1 LQQTKLATVADQLRC
16 DKLLNL
22 FPIFFVGGVKRTT
35 DNQTSHD
42 HGGPEAFDI
51 YEDKEEGSNRISKT
65 YRGFVKRKRLFVIAG
80 LVVLVVCVII
90 AAQNG
95 PIKIP
100 FLDVIRDIFTF
111 NTNGTGGVIWNIR
124 MVRIIGALL
133 AGAGLAV
140 AGVVMQCILRNPLA
154 SPFTLGISSAS
165 AFGASFAIIFLG
177 AGSSM
182 SAIVSINNPYVTT
195 LCAFLFSL
203 LATGAIL
210 LLTRVT
216 RVSSETMILAGVAI
230 SVMFSAGLSFMQYI
244 ATDSQLGNIVA
255 WTFGD
260 LGKATWSWN
269 TLILLVLLPAVFY
282 FFYKRWDYN
291 ALDAGEDTA
300 KGLGVNTE
308 RERIIGMMLSS
319 VLSAFIVSF
328 FGIIAF
334 VGLLGPHIARMIIG
348 SDHRYLIPL
357 SIILGSI
364 ILIIADGV
372 GQVIL
377 YPSVIPVGIITSM
390 LGGPLFIYLLIRR
403 YRK

>member
-1 LQQTKLATVADQLRC
+1 MDGVSKDH
-16 DKLLNL
+16 DKY
-22 FPIFFVGGVKRTT
+22 
-35 DNQTSHD
+35 
-42 HGGPEAFDI
+42 EAFDI
-51 YEDKEEGSNRISKT
+51 YEDNQEDSNTISKT
-65 YRGFVKRKRLFVIAG
+65 YKGFIKRKVFFLIIG
-80 LVVLVVCVII
+80 LLLLALCIVV

-95 PIKIP
+95 PKDIQ
-100 FLDVIRDIFTF
+100 FLDVTRYIVCFDT
-111 NTNGTGGVIWNIR
+111 TGDGGVIWNIR

-140 AGVVMQCILRNPLA
+140 AGVVMQCILHNPLA
-154 SPFTLGISSAS
+154 SPFTLGISNAS

-182 SAIVSINNPYVTT
+182 TSIVSISNPFITT

-203 LATGAIL
+203 IATGSIL
-210 LLTRVT
+210 VLTKIT
-216 RVSSETMILAGVAI
+216 RVSAETMVLAGIAI
-230 SVMFSAGLSFMQYI
+230 SAMFTAGLSFMQYI

-269 TLILLVLLPAVFY
+269 YLILFVTLPVVLY
-282 FFYKRWDYN
+282 FFYRRWDYN

-308 RERIIGMMLSS
+308 RERVVGMVLTS
-319 VLSAFIVSF
+319 VMSAVIVSF

-334 VGLLGPHIARMIIG
+334 IGLLGPHIARMIIG

-357 SIILGSI
+357 SIILGAI

-372 GQVIL
+372 GQIIL

-390 LGGPLFIYLLIRR
+390 LGGPLFIYLLIKR

>member
-1 LQQTKLATVADQLRC
+1 
-16 DKLLNL
+16 
-22 FPIFFVGGVKRTT
+22 
-35 DNQTSHD
+35 
-42 HGGPEAFDI
+42 
-51 YEDKEEGSNRISKT
+51 
-65 YRGFVKRKRLFVIAG
+65 
-80 LVVLVVCVII
+80 
-90 AAQNG
+90 
-95 PIKIP
+95 
-100 FLDVIRDIFTF
+100 
-111 NTNGTGGVIWNIR
+111 
-124 MVRIIGALL
+124 MVRIVGALL

-140 AGVVMQCILRNPLA
+140 AGAVMQCILRNPLA

-165 AFGASFAIIFLG
+165 AFGASFAIIFMG

-182 SAIVSINNPYVTT
+182 TSIVSINNPYITT
-195 LCAFLFSL
+195 MCAFLFSL

-210 LLTRVT
+210 LLTKVT
-216 RVSSETMILAGVAI
+216 RVSAETMILAGIAI

-269 TLILLVLLPAVFY
+269 ALIILVLLPVALY

-308 RERIIGMMLSS
+308 RERIIGMVLSS

-334 VGLLGPHIARMIIG
+334 IGLLGPHMARMIIG
-348 SDHRYLIPL
+348 SDHRYLLPL
-357 SIILGSI
+357 SIILGAI

>member
-1 LQQTKLATVADQLRC
+1 VFR
-16 DKLLNL
+16 
-22 FPIFFVGGVKRTT
+22 T
-35 DNQTSHD
+35 DNNQHSQNHA
-42 HGGPEAFDI
+42 GQKGFDI
-51 YEDKEEGSNRISKT
+51 YEDNEDNGNQISRT
-65 YRGFVKRKRLFVIAG
+65 YRGFVKRKRLLLLVG
-80 LVVLVVCVII
+80 LLLLVLGIII

-95 PIKIP
+95 PINIP
-100 FLDVIRDIFTF
+100 FADVVRYIFTF
-111 NTNGTGGVIWNIR
+111 NTEGRGGVIWNIR
-124 MVRIIGALL
+124 MVRIVGALL

-154 SPFTLGISSAS
+154 SPFTLGISSSS
-165 AFGASFAIIFLG
+165 AFGASFAIIFLH

-182 SAIVSINNPYVTT
+182 TSTVSINNPYVTT
-195 LCAFLFSL
+195 ISAFLFSL
-203 LATGAIL
+203 LATGSIL
-210 LLTRVT
+210 LLTRIT
-216 RVSSETMILAGVAI
+216 RVSAETMVLAGVAI
-230 SVMFSAGLSFMQYI
+230 SAMFSAGLSFMQYI

-269 TLILLVLLPAVFY
+269 SLILLVLLPVVLY
-282 FFYKRWDYN
+282 FFYRRWDYN

-308 RERIIGMMLSS
+308 RERVVGMVLSS

-334 VGLLGPHIARMIIG
+334 IGLLAPHITRMIIG

-357 SIILGSI
+357 SIIIGAV
-364 ILIIADGV
+364 ILITADGI

-377 YPSVIPVGIITSM
+377 FPSVIPVGIITSL

-403 YRK
+403 YRN

>member
-1 LQQTKLATVADQLRC
+1 MYEDNGQE
-16 DKLLNL
+16 
-22 FPIFFVGGVKRTT
+22 G
-35 DNQTSHD
+35 NQTSNK
-42 HGGPEAFDI
+42 
-51 YEDKEEGSNRISKT
+51 YK
-65 YRGFVKRKRLFVIAG
+65 GFVKRKLVFIIAS
-80 LVVLVVCVII
+80 LLLLVVCIII
-90 AAQNG
+90 AAQSG
-95 PIKIP
+95 PINIS
-100 FLDVIRDIFTF
+100 FFDVMKSIFTF
-111 NTNGTGGVIWNIR
+111 NTNGVGAVIWNIR

-154 SPFTLGISSAS
+154 SPFTLGISSAA
-165 AFGASFAIIFLG
+165 AFGASFGIIFLG
-177 AGSSM
+177 AGSAM
-182 SAIVSINNPYVTT
+182 TSIISISNPYVTT

-203 LATGAIL
+203 LATGSIL
-210 LLTRVT
+210 LLTKIT
-216 RVSSETMILAGVAI
+216 RVSAETIILAGVAI
-230 SVMFSAGLSFMQYI
+230 NVMFSAGLSFMQYI

-260 LGKATWSWN
+260 LGKATWSWDY
-269 TLILLVLLPAVFY
+269 LILLVFLPVTLY
-282 FFYKRWDYN
+282 FVYKRWDYN
-291 ALDAGEDTA
+291 ALDTGEDTA

-308 RERIIGMMLSS
+308 RERIVGMILTS
-319 VLSAFIVSF
+319 VLSAVIVSF

-334 VGLLGPHIARMIIG
+334 IGLLAPHIARMMIG

-357 SIILGSI
+357 SIIIGAI
-364 ILIIADGV
+364 ILILADGV

>member
-1 LQQTKLATVADQLRC
+1 M
-16 DKLLNL
+16 
-22 FPIFFVGGVKRTT
+22 FRTGS
-35 DNQTSHD
+35 NQDSQNHA
-42 HGGPEAFDI
+42 GREGFDI
-51 YEDKEEGSNRISKT
+51 YEDTEDTDSQILRT
-65 YRGFVKRKRLFVIAG
+65 YRGFVKRKRLFLLVG
-80 LVVLVVCVII
+80 LLLLVLCIII

-95 PIKIP
+95 PIDIS
-100 FLDVIRDIFTF
+100 FTDVVRYLFTF
-111 NTNGTGGVIWNIR
+111 NTEGRGGVIWNIR
-124 MVRIIGALL
+124 MVRIVGTLL

-154 SPFTLGISSAS
+154 SPFTLGISGSA

-182 SAIVSINNPYVTT
+182 TSTVSINNPYVTAIS
-195 LCAFLFSL
+195 AFLFSL
-203 LATGAIL
+203 LATGSIL
-210 LLTRVT
+210 LLTKIT
-216 RVSSETMILAGVAI
+216 RVSAETMILAGVAI
-230 SVMFSAGLSFMQYI
+230 SAMFSAGLSFMQYI

-269 TLILLVLLPAVFY
+269 SLIFLVLLPVVLY
-282 FFYKRWDYN
+282 FFYRRWDYN

-308 RERIIGMMLSS
+308 RERVVGMVLSS

-334 VGLLGPHIARMIIG
+334 IGLLAPHITRMIIG

-357 SIILGSI
+357 SILLGAI
-364 ILIIADGV
+364 ILIAADGI

-377 YPSVIPVGIITSM
+377 FPSVIPVGIITSL
-390 LGGPLFIYLLIRR
+390 LGGPLFLYLLIRR
-403 YRK
+403 YRN

>member
-1 LQQTKLATVADQLRC
+1 M
-16 DKLLNL
+16 LL
-22 FPIFFVGGVKRTT
+22 
-35 DNQTSHD
+35 
-42 HGGPEAFDI
+42 
-51 YEDKEEGSNRISKT
+51 
-65 YRGFVKRKRLFVIAG
+65 
-80 LVVLVVCVII
+80 LVLCIII
-90 AAQNG
+90 AAQSG
-95 PIKIP
+95 PINIH
-100 FLDVIRDIFTF
+100 FLDVIRYIFTF
-111 NTNGTGGVIWNIR
+111 DTNGAGAVIWNIR
-124 MVRIIGALL
+124 MVRIVGALF

-177 AGSSM
+177 AGSSIT
-182 SAIVSINNPYVTT
+182 SIVSINNPYVTT

-203 LATGAIL
+203 LATGSIL
-210 LLTRVT
+210 LLTKIT
-216 RVSSETMILAGVAI
+216 KVSAETMILAGVAI

-269 TLILLVLLPAVFY
+269 TLILVVLLPIILY

-308 RERIIGMMLSS
+308 RERIVGMVLSS

-357 SIILGSI
+357 SVILGAM

>member
-1 LQQTKLATVADQLRC
+1 M
-16 DKLLNL
+16 LL
-22 FPIFFVGGVKRTT
+22 
-35 DNQTSHD
+35 
-42 HGGPEAFDI
+42 
-51 YEDKEEGSNRISKT
+51 
-65 YRGFVKRKRLFVIAG
+65 
-80 LVVLVVCVII
+80 LVVCVIV
-90 AAQNG
+90 AALYG
-95 PIKIP
+95 PKNLSFFTVIKS
-100 FLDVIRDIFTF
+100 IFTF
-111 NTNGTGGVIWNIR
+111 DTSGDGGIVWNIR

-154 SPFTLGISSAS
+154 SPFTLGISSAA

-177 AGSSM
+177 AGSAMTST
-182 SAIVSINNPYVTT
+182 VSISNPYVTT
-195 LCAFLFSL
+195 ICAFVFSL
-203 LATGAIL
+203 LATGSIL
-210 LLTRVT
+210 LLTKIT
-216 RVSSETMILAGVAI
+216 RVSAETIILAGVAI
-230 SVMFSAGLSFMQYI
+230 NVMFSAGLSFMQYI

-269 TLILLVLLPAVFY
+269 SLIFLVFLPVTLY

-291 ALDAGEDTA
+291 ALDTGEDTA

-308 RERIIGMMLSS
+308 RERIVGMILTS
-319 VLSAFIVSF
+319 VLSAIIVSF

-334 VGLLGPHIARMIIG
+334 IGLLAPHIARMIIG

-357 SIILGSI
+357 SSILGAI

>member
-1 LQQTKLATVADQLRC
+1 M
-16 DKLLNL
+16 
-22 FPIFFVGGVKRTT
+22 
-35 DNQTSHD
+35 
-42 HGGPEAFDI
+42 
-51 YEDKEEGSNRISKT
+51 
-65 YRGFVKRKRLFVIAG
+65 
-80 LVVLVVCVII
+80 
-90 AAQNG
+90 NG
-95 PIKIP
+95 PINIP
-100 FLDVIRDIFTF
+100 LTDVIKYIFTF
-111 NTNGTGGVIWNIR
+111 DTNGAGGVIWNIR
-124 MVRIIGALL
+124 MVRIVGALL

-182 SAIVSINNPYVTT
+182 TSIVSINNPYITT
-195 LCAFLFSL
+195 MCAFLFSL

-210 LLTRVT
+210 LLTKVT
-216 RVSSETMILAGVAI
+216 RVSAETMILAGIAI

-269 TLILLVLLPAVFY
+269 ALIILVLLPVAFY

-308 RERIIGMMLSS
+308 RERIIGMVLSS

-334 VGLLGPHIARMIIG
+334 IGLLGPHIARMIIG
-348 SDHRYLIPL
+348 SDHRYLLPL
-357 SIILGSI
+357 SIILGAI

>member
-1 LQQTKLATVADQLRC
+1 M
-16 DKLLNL
+16 
-22 FPIFFVGGVKRTT
+22 
-35 DNQTSHD
+35 
-42 HGGPEAFDI
+42 
-51 YEDKEEGSNRISKT
+51 
-65 YRGFVKRKRLFVIAG
+65 
-80 LVVLVVCVII
+80 
-90 AAQNG
+90 NG
-95 PIKIP
+95 A
-100 FLDVIRDIFTF
+100 
-111 NTNGTGGVIWNIR
+111 GGVIWNIR
-124 MVRIIGALL
+124 MVRIFGALF

-154 SPFTLGISSAS
+154 SPFTLGISSAA

-182 SAIVSINNPYVTT
+182 TSTVSINNPYVTT
-195 LCAFLFSL
+195 ICAFLFSL

-210 LLTRVT
+210 LLTKVT
-216 RVSSETMILAGVAI
+216 RVSAETMILAGVAI

-269 TLILLVLLPAVFY
+269 ALIILVFLPVALY

-291 ALDAGEDTA
+291 ALNAGEDTA

-308 RERIIGMMLSS
+308 RERLVGMILTS

-357 SIILGSI
+357 SIILGAI

>member
-1 LQQTKLATVADQLRC
+1 M
-16 DKLLNL
+16 DKTRAAKN
-22 FPIFFVGGVKRTT
+22 
-35 DNQTSHD
+35 HD
-42 HGGPEAFDI
+42 GHEAFSI
-51 YEDKEEGSNRISKT
+51 YEDNEEDGSKISST
-65 YRGFVKRKRLFVIAG
+65 YSGFIRRKRLFLIAG
-80 LVVLVVCVII
+80 LFILFLCIII
-90 AAQNG
+90 AAQSG
-95 PIKIP
+95 PIDIP
-100 FLDVIRDIFTF
+100 FADVVRYIITF
-111 NTNGTGGVIWNIR
+111 DTNGAGAVIWNIR
-124 MVRIIGALL
+124 MVRIVGALL

-154 SPFTLGISSAS
+154 SPFTIGISNAS

-182 SAIVSINNPYVTT
+182 SSIVSINNPYVTT
-195 LCAFLFSL
+195 VCAFLFSL
-203 LATGAIL
+203 VATGSIL
-210 LLTRVT
+210 VLTKIT
-216 RVSSETMILAGVAI
+216 KVSAETMILAGVAI
-230 SVMFSAGLSFMQYI
+230 SAMFAAGLSFMQYI

-269 TLILLVLLPAVFY
+269 SLILLVFLPVVFY
-282 FFYKRWDYN
+282 FFYRRWDYN

-300 KGLGVNTE
+300 KGLGVSTE
-308 RERIIGMMLSS
+308 RERIIGMVLAS
-319 VLSAFIVSF
+319 VLSAVIVSF

-357 SIILGSI
+357 SVILGAI

-390 LGGPLFIYLLIRR
+390 LGGPLFIYLLVRR

>member
-1 LQQTKLATVADQLRC
+1 
-16 DKLLNL
+16 LLL
-22 FPIFFVGGVKRTT
+22 
-35 DNQTSHD
+35 
-42 HGGPEAFDI
+42 
-51 YEDKEEGSNRISKT
+51 
-65 YRGFVKRKRLFVIAG
+65 
-80 LVVLVVCVII
+80 LVLCVII

-95 PIKIP
+95 PINIS
-100 FLDVIRDIFTF
+100 FIDVIRYIFTF
-111 NTNGTGGVIWNIR
+111 DVNGAGGVIWNIR
-124 MVRIIGALL
+124 MVRIVGALL

-154 SPFTLGISSAS
+154 SPFTLGISSAA

-182 SAIVSINNPYVTT
+182 TSIVSINNPYVTT
-195 LCAFLFSL
+195 ICAFLFSL

-210 LLTRVT
+210 LLTKVT
-216 RVSSETMILAGVAI
+216 RVSAETIILAGVAI

-260 LGKATWSWN
+260 MGKATWSFN
-269 TLILLVLLPAVFY
+269 ALIILLFLPVALY

-308 RERIIGMMLSS
+308 RERILGMILTS
-319 VLSAFIVSF
+319 VLSAIIVSF

-334 VGLLGPHIARMIIG
+334 IGLLGPHIARMIIG
-348 SDHRYLIPL
+348 SDHRYLLPL
-357 SIILGSI
+357 SIILGAI

-377 YPSVIPVGIITSM
+377 YPSVVPVGIITSM

>member
-1 LQQTKLATVADQLRC
+1 M
-16 DKLLNL
+16 
-22 FPIFFVGGVKRTT
+22 
-35 DNQTSHD
+35 
-42 HGGPEAFDI
+42 
-51 YEDKEEGSNRISKT
+51 
-65 YRGFVKRKRLFVIAG
+65 
-80 LVVLVVCVII
+80 LVVCVIV
-90 AAQNG
+90 AALYG
-95 PIKIP
+95 PKNLSFFTVIKS
-100 FLDVIRDIFTF
+100 IFTF
-111 NTNGTGGVIWNIR
+111 DTSGDGGIVWNIR

-154 SPFTLGISSAS
+154 SPFTLGISSAA

-177 AGSSM
+177 AGSAMTST
-182 SAIVSINNPYVTT
+182 VSISNPYVTT
-195 LCAFLFSL
+195 ICAFVFSL
-203 LATGAIL
+203 LATGSIL
-210 LLTRVT
+210 LLTKIT
-216 RVSSETMILAGVAI
+216 RVSAETIILAGVAI
-230 SVMFSAGLSFMQYI
+230 NVMFSAGLSFMQYI

-269 TLILLVLLPAVFY
+269 SLIFLVFLPVTLY

-291 ALDAGEDTA
+291 ALDTGEDTA

-308 RERIIGMMLSS
+308 RERIVGMILTS
-319 VLSAFIVSF
+319 VLSAIIVSF

-334 VGLLGPHIARMIIG
+334 IGLLAPHIARMIIG

-357 SIILGSI
+357 SSILGAI

>member
-1 LQQTKLATVADQLRC
+1 
-16 DKLLNL
+16 
-22 FPIFFVGGVKRTT
+22 
-35 DNQTSHD
+35 
-42 HGGPEAFDI
+42 
-51 YEDKEEGSNRISKT
+51 
-65 YRGFVKRKRLFVIAG
+65 
-80 LVVLVVCVII
+80 VVI

-100 FLDVIRDIFTF
+100 FLDVIRYLFTF
-111 NTNGTGGVIWNIR
+111 DTNGTGGVVWNIR
-124 MVRIIGALL
+124 MVRIVGALF

-154 SPFTLGISSAS
+154 SPFTLGISSAA

-182 SAIVSINNPYVTT
+182 TSVVSINNPYIITV
-195 LCAFLFSL
+195 CAFLFSL

-210 LLTRVT
+210 LLTKVT
-216 RVSSETMILAGVAI
+216 RVSAETMILAGVAI

-269 TLILLVLLPAVFY
+269 SLILVVLLPVVLY

-308 RERIIGMMLSS
+308 RERIIGMVLSS
-319 VLSAFIVSF
+319 ILSAFIVSF

-334 VGLLGPHIARMIIG
+334 IGLLGPHIARMLIG

-357 SIILGSI
+357 SIILGAI
-364 ILIIADGV
+364 ILIIADGI

-377 YPSVIPVGIITSM
+377 YPAVIPVGIITSM

>member
-1 LQQTKLATVADQLRC
+1 MDRLETDVARSPCNQAPTIL
-16 DKLLNL
+16 
-22 FPIFFVGGVKRTT
+22 PIFPVTVSRMVRNHESK
-35 DNQTSHD
+35 DHD
-42 HGGPEAFDI
+42 GHEAFNI
-51 YEDKEEGSNRISKT
+51 YEDDDKEGSQISKT
-65 YRGFVKRKRLFVIAG
+65 YRSFVKRKLLFLLLG
-80 LVVLVVCVII
+80 LVLLAICVII
-90 AAQNG
+90 AAQSG
-95 PIKIP
+95 PINIP
-100 FLDVIRDIFTF
+100 FIDVVRHISTFDI
-111 NTNGTGGVIWNIR
+111 TGAGSVIWNIR
-124 MVRIIGALL
+124 MVRIVGALL
-133 AGAGLAV
+133 AGSGLALS
-140 AGVVMQCILRNPLA
+140 GVVMQCILRNPLA

-182 SAIVSINNPYVTT
+182 TSIVSINNPYVTT
-195 LCAFLFSL
+195 ICAFLFSL
-203 LATGAIL
+203 VATGSIL
-210 LLTRVT
+210 VLTKVT
-216 RVSSETMILAGVAI
+216 KVSAETMVLAGVAI
-230 SVMFSAGLSFMQYI
+230 SAMFAAGLSFMQYI

-260 LGKATWSWN
+260 LGKATWTWN
-269 TLILLVLLPAVFY
+269 YLILLATLPSVLY
-282 FFYKRWDYN
+282 FFYRRWDYN

-308 RERIIGMMLSS
+308 RERIVGMILTSI
-319 VLSAFIVSF
+319 LSAVIVSF

-334 VGLLGPHIARMIIG
+334 IGLLGPHIARMLIG

-357 SIILGSI
+357 SIILGGI
-364 ILIIADGV
+364 ILILADGV

>member
-1 LQQTKLATVADQLRC
+1 MAL
-16 DKLLNL
+16 
-22 FPIFFVGGVKRTT
+22 
-35 DNQTSHD
+35 
-42 HGGPEAFDI
+42 
-51 YEDKEEGSNRISKT
+51 
-65 YRGFVKRKRLFVIAG
+65 
-80 LVVLVVCVII
+80 LVVGVII

-95 PIKIP
+95 PIDIP
-100 FLDVIRDIFTF
+100 FGDVVKYLFTF
-111 NTNGTGGVIWNIR
+111 DTLGTGGTIWNIR
-124 MVRIIGALL
+124 MVRIFGALI

-140 AGVVMQCILRNPLA
+140 AGTVMQCILRNPLA

-177 AGSSM
+177 AGSSLTNV
-182 SAIVSINNPYVTT
+182 VSINNPYITT
-195 LCAFLFSL
+195 VCAFVFSL
-203 LATGAIL
+203 LATGLIL
-210 LLTRVT
+210 LLTKIT
-216 RVSSETMILAGVAI
+216 RVSPETMILAGVAI

-269 TLILLVLLPAVFY
+269 TIILLVFLPVVLY

-300 KGLGVNTE
+300 KGLGVNTS
-308 RERIIGMMLSS
+308 RERIVGMLLTSI
-319 VLSAFIVSF
+319 LSAVIVSF

-334 VGLLGPHIARMIIG
+334 IGLLGPHIARMIIG

-357 SIILGSI
+357 SIILGAI
-364 ILIIADGV
+364 ILLVADGV

-377 YPSVIPVGIITSM
+377 YPSVIPVGIITSL
-390 LGGPLFIYLLIRR
+390 LGGPLFIYLLVRR

>member
-1 LQQTKLATVADQLRC
+1 M
-16 DKLLNL
+16 
-22 FPIFFVGGVKRTT
+22 
-35 DNQTSHD
+35 
-42 HGGPEAFDI
+42 
-51 YEDKEEGSNRISKT
+51 
-65 YRGFVKRKRLFVIAG
+65 
-80 LVVLVVCVII
+80 
-90 AAQNG
+90 NG
-95 PIKIP
+95 PINIP
-100 FLDVIRDIFTF
+100 LTDVIKYIFTF
-111 NTNGTGGVIWNIR
+111 DTNGAGGVIWNIR
-124 MVRIIGALL
+124 MVRIFGALL

-182 SAIVSINNPYVTT
+182 TSIVSINNPYITT
-195 LCAFLFSL
+195 MCAFLFSL

-210 LLTRVT
+210 LLTKVT
-216 RVSSETMILAGVAI
+216 RVSAETMILAGIAI

-269 TLILLVLLPAVFY
+269 ALIILVLLPVAFY

-308 RERIIGMMLSS
+308 RERIIGMVLSS

-334 VGLLGPHIARMIIG
+334 IGLLGPHIARMIIG
-348 SDHRYLIPL
+348 SDHRYLLPL
-357 SIILGSI
+357 SIILGAI

>member
-1 LQQTKLATVADQLRC
+1 VLKTTRKHVAQEYGKQEDY
-16 DKLLNL
+16 
-22 FPIFFVGGVKRTT
+22 
-35 DNQTSHD
+35 
-42 HGGPEAFDI
+42 DI
-51 YEDKEEGSNRISKT
+51 YEDTEKQENLTSKM
-65 YRGFVKRKRLFVIAG
+65 YRGFVKRKRLFLIVG
-80 LVVLVVCVII
+80 LLILVVCVII

-95 PIKIP
+95 PINIS
-100 FLDVIRDIFTF
+100 FVDVIKSIFTF
-111 NTNGTGGVIWNIR
+111 DTSGVGGVVWNIR
-124 MVRIIGALL
+124 MVRIAGALL

-154 SPFTLGISSAS
+154 SPFTLGISSAA

-182 SAIVSINNPYVTT
+182 TSVVSINNPYVTT
-195 LCAFLFSL
+195 ICAFLFSL
-203 LATGAIL
+203 LATGSIL
-210 LLTRVT
+210 VLTKVT
-216 RVSSETMILAGVAI
+216 RVSAETIILAGVAI
-230 SVMFSAGLSFMQYI
+230 NVMFSAGLSFMQYI

-269 TLILLVLLPAVFY
+269 TLILLVLLPVVLY

-308 RERIIGMMLSS
+308 RERIVGMILTS

-334 VGLLGPHIARMIIG
+334 IGLLGPHIARMIIG

-357 SIILGSI
+357 SIIIGAI

-403 YRK
+403 YRR

>member
-1 LQQTKLATVADQLRC
+1 MVVLRASRKPS
-16 DKLLNL
+16 D
-22 FPIFFVGGVKRTT
+22 
-35 DNQTSHD
+35 HD

-51 YEDKEEGSNRISKT
+51 YEDDEKDSNQVSKT
-65 YRGFVKRKRLFVIAG
+65 YSGFVKRKRLFLIVG
-80 LVVLVVCVII
+80 LIVLVLCVVV
-90 AAQNG
+90 AAQSG
-95 PIKIP
+95 PIDIP
-100 FLDVIRDIFTF
+100 FGDVIRYIFTF
-111 NTNGTGGVIWNIR
+111 DTSGAGSVVWNIR
-124 MVRIIGALL
+124 MVRIVGALL
-133 AGAGLAV
+133 AGVGLAV

-154 SPFTLGISSAS
+154 SPFTLGISSAA
-165 AFGASFAIIFLG
+165 AFGASFAIIFMG

-182 SAIVSINNPYVTT
+182 TSIVSINNPYVTT
-195 LCAFLFSL
+195 ICAFFFSL
-203 LATGAIL
+203 LATGSIL
-210 LLTRVT
+210 LLTKIT
-216 RVSSETMILAGVAI
+216 RVSAETMILAGVAI

-269 TLILLVLLPAVFY
+269 AIILVVLLPIVFY

-308 RERIIGMMLSS
+308 RERLVGMVLTS
-319 VLSAFIVSF
+319 VLSAVIVSF

-334 VGLLGPHIARMIIG
+334 IGLLGPHIARMIIG

-357 SIILGSI
+357 SVILGAI

>member
-1 LQQTKLATVADQLRC
+1 ML
-16 DKLLNL
+16 
-22 FPIFFVGGVKRTT
+22 I
-35 DNQTSHD
+35 
-42 HGGPEAFDI
+42 I
-51 YEDKEEGSNRISKT
+51 
-65 YRGFVKRKRLFVIAG
+65 
-80 LVVLVVCVII
+80 CVII
-90 AAQNG
+90 AAQSG

-100 FLDVIRDIFTF
+100 FVDVIRYIFTF
-111 NTNGTGGVIWNIR
+111 DTNGTGGVIWNIR
-124 MVRIIGALL
+124 MVRIVGALF

-154 SPFTLGISSAS
+154 SPFTLGISSAA

-182 SAIVSINNPYVTT
+182 TSIVSINNPYVTT
-195 LCAFLFSL
+195 ICAFLFSL
-203 LATGAIL
+203 LATGSIL

-216 RVSSETMILAGVAI
+216 RVSAETMILAGVAI

-260 LGKATWSWN
+260 MGKAAWSWN
-269 TLILLVLLPAVFY
+269 ALILLVFLPVALY

-291 ALDAGEDTA
+291 ALNAGEDTA
-300 KGLGVNTE
+300 KGLGVNTG
-308 RERIIGMMLSS
+308 RERILGMVLTS
-319 VLSAFIVSF
+319 VLSAVIVSF

-334 VGLLGPHIARMIIG
+334 IGLLGPHIARMIIG

-357 SIILGSI
+357 SIILGAI
-364 ILIIADGV
+364 FLIIADGV

>member
-1 LQQTKLATVADQLRC
+1 M
-16 DKLLNL
+16 DK
-22 FPIFFVGGVKRTT
+22 
-35 DNQTSHD
+35 NQTSKDHD
-42 HGGPEAFDI
+42 GYEAFNI
-51 YEDKEEGSNRISKT
+51 YEDNEKDGTKISRT
-65 YRGFVKRKRLFVIAG
+65 YSGFIKRKRLFLIVG
-80 LVVLVVCVII
+80 LFLLFLTVFI
-90 AAQNG
+90 AAQSG
-95 PIKIP
+95 PIDIP
-100 FLDVIRDIFTF
+100 FINVVRYIVTF
-111 NTNGTGGVIWNIR
+111 DTNGLGGVIWNIR
-124 MVRIIGALL
+124 MVRILGALF

-154 SPFTLGISSAS
+154 SPFTLGISNAS

-182 SAIVSINNPYVTT
+182 SSIVSINNPYVTT
-195 LCAFLFSL
+195 ICAFLFSL
-203 LATGAIL
+203 VATGSIL
-210 LLTRVT
+210 ILTKIT
-216 RVSSETMILAGVAI
+216 RVSAETMILAGVAI
-230 SVMFSAGLSFMQYI
+230 SAMFAAGLSFMQYI

-269 TLILLVLLPAVFY
+269 ALILLILLSTVLY

-308 RERIIGMMLSS
+308 RERIIGMVLTS
-319 VLSAFIVSF
+319 VLSAIIVSF

-334 VGLLGPHIARMIIG
+334 IGLLGPHIARMIIG

-357 SIILGSI
+357 SVILGGIILV
-364 ILIIADGV
+364 IADGV

-390 LGGPLFIYLLIRR
+390 LGGPLFIYLLIQR

>member
-1 LQQTKLATVADQLRC
+1 M
-16 DKLLNL
+16 
-22 FPIFFVGGVKRTT
+22 
-35 DNQTSHD
+35 
-42 HGGPEAFDI
+42 
-51 YEDKEEGSNRISKT
+51 SKT
-65 YRGFVKRKRLFVIAG
+65 YKGFVKRKRLLI
-80 LVVLVVCVII
+80 LVSLLLLII
-90 AAQNG
+90 CIIVAAQNG
-95 PIKIP
+95 PIAIS
-100 FLDVIRDIFTF
+100 FLDVTRALFTF
-111 NTNGTGGVIWNIR
+111 DTAGVGGVIWNIR
-124 MVRIIGALL
+124 MVRIVGALF
-133 AGAGLAV
+133 AGVGLAV
-140 AGVVMQCILRNPLA
+140 SGVVMQCILRNPLA
-154 SPFTLGISSAS
+154 SPFTLGISSAA

-182 SAIVSINNPYVTT
+182 SSIVSINNPYITT
-195 LCAFLFSL
+195 ICAFLFSL

-210 LLTRVT
+210 ILTKLT
-216 RVSSETMILAGVAI
+216 KVSAETMILAGVAI

-244 ATDSQLGNIVA
+244 ATDSQLGNIIA

-269 TLILLVLLPAVFY
+269 SIILVLLLPVVFY

-300 KGLGVNTE
+300 KGLGVNTS
-308 RERIIGMMLSS
+308 RERIIGMVLSS
-319 VLSAFIVSF
+319 VLSSVIVSF

-334 VGLLGPHIARMIIG
+334 IGLLGPHIARMLIG

-357 SIILGSI
+357 SVILGAIILV
-364 ILIIADGV
+364 IADGI
-372 GQVIL
+372 GQIIL

>member
-1 LQQTKLATVADQLRC
+1 
-16 DKLLNL
+16 
-22 FPIFFVGGVKRTT
+22 
-35 DNQTSHD
+35 
-42 HGGPEAFDI
+42 
-51 YEDKEEGSNRISKT
+51 
-65 YRGFVKRKRLFVIAG
+65 
-80 LVVLVVCVII
+80 
-90 AAQNG
+90 
-95 PIKIP
+95 
-100 FLDVIRDIFTF
+100 
-111 NTNGTGGVIWNIR
+111 

-154 SPFTLGISSAS
+154 SPFTLGISSAA
-165 AFGASFAIIFLG
+165 AFGASFGIIFLG
-177 AGSSM
+177 AGSAM
-182 SAIVSINNPYVTT
+182 TSIISISNPYVTT

-203 LATGAIL
+203 LATGSIL
-210 LLTRVT
+210 LLTKIT
-216 RVSSETMILAGVAI
+216 RVSAETIILAGVAI
-230 SVMFSAGLSFMQYI
+230 NVMFSAGLSFMQYI

-260 LGKATWSWN
+260 LGKATWSWDY
-269 TLILLVLLPAVFY
+269 LILLVFLPVTLY
-282 FFYKRWDYN
+282 FVYKRWDYN
-291 ALDAGEDTA
+291 ALDTGEDTA

-308 RERIIGMMLSS
+308 RERIVGMILTS
-319 VLSAFIVSF
+319 VLSAVIVSF

-334 VGLLGPHIARMIIG
+334 IGLLAPHIARMMIG

-357 SIILGSI
+357 SIIIGAI
-364 ILIIADGV
+364 ILILADGV

>member
-1 LQQTKLATVADQLRC
+1 M
-16 DKLLNL
+16 
-22 FPIFFVGGVKRTT
+22 
-35 DNQTSHD
+35 
-42 HGGPEAFDI
+42 
-51 YEDKEEGSNRISKT
+51 
-65 YRGFVKRKRLFVIAG
+65 
-80 LVVLVVCVII
+80 
-90 AAQNG
+90 NG
-95 PIKIP
+95 A
-100 FLDVIRDIFTF
+100 
-111 NTNGTGGVIWNIR
+111 GGVIWNIR
-124 MVRIIGALL
+124 MVRIIGALF

-154 SPFTLGISSAS
+154 SPFTLGISSAA

-182 SAIVSINNPYVTT
+182 TSSVSINNPYITT
-195 LCAFLFSL
+195 ICAFLFSL
-203 LATGAIL
+203 LATGSIL
-210 LLTRVT
+210 LLTKIT
-216 RVSSETMILAGVAI
+216 RVSAETIILAGVAI

-244 ATDSQLGNIVA
+244 ATDSQLGNIIA

-260 LGKATWSWN
+260 MGKATWSWN
-269 TLILLVLLPAVFY
+269 ALIILVFLPLALY

-291 ALDAGEDTA
+291 ALNAGEDTA

-308 RERIIGMMLSS
+308 RERIVGMILSS

-334 VGLLGPHIARMIIG
+334 IGLLGPHIARMIIG

-357 SIILGSI
+357 SIILGAI
-364 ILIIADGV
+364 LLIIADGV

-377 YPSVIPVGIITSM
+377 YPSVVPVGIITSM

>member
-1 LQQTKLATVADQLRC
+1 
-16 DKLLNL
+16 
-22 FPIFFVGGVKRTT
+22 
-35 DNQTSHD
+35 
-42 HGGPEAFDI
+42 
-51 YEDKEEGSNRISKT
+51 
-65 YRGFVKRKRLFVIAG
+65 
-80 LVVLVVCVII
+80 VLVFCVII
-90 AAQNG
+90 AAQSG
-95 PIKIP
+95 PINIS
-100 FLDVIRDIFTF
+100 FLDVIRYIFTF
-111 NTNGTGGVIWNIR
+111 DVNGPGGVIWNIR
-124 MVRIIGALL
+124 LVRIIGALL

-154 SPFTLGISSAS
+154 SPFTLGISSAA

-182 SAIVSINNPYVTT
+182 TSIVSISNPYVTT
-195 LCAFLFSL
+195 ICAFLFSL
-203 LATGAIL
+203 LATSAIL
-210 LLTRVT
+210 LLTKVT
-216 RVSSETMILAGVAI
+216 RVSAETMILAGVAI

-260 LGKATWSWN
+260 MGKATWSWN
-269 TLILLVLLPAVFY
+269 ALITMMFLPVALY

-291 ALDAGEDTA
+291 ALNAGEDTA
-300 KGLGVNTE
+300 RGLGVNTE
-308 RERIIGMMLSS
+308 RQRIVGMVLSS

-334 VGLLGPHIARMIIG
+334 IGLLGPHIARMIIG

-357 SIILGSI
+357 SIILGATL
-364 ILIIADGV
+364 LIIADGV

>member
-1 LQQTKLATVADQLRC
+1 MNGA
-16 DKLLNL
+16 
-22 FPIFFVGGVKRTT
+22 
-35 DNQTSHD
+35 
-42 HGGPEAFDI
+42 
-51 YEDKEEGSNRISKT
+51 GS
-65 YRGFVKRKRLFVIAG
+65 
-80 LVVLVVCVII
+80 
-90 AAQNG
+90 
-95 PIKIP
+95 
-100 FLDVIRDIFTF
+100 
-111 NTNGTGGVIWNIR
+111 VIWNIR
-124 MVRIIGALL
+124 MVRIIGALF

-154 SPFTLGISSAS
+154 SPFTLGISSAA

-177 AGSSM
+177 AGSSLT
-182 SAIVSINNPYVTT
+182 STVSINNPYVTAI
-195 LCAFLFSL
+195 CAFLFSL
-203 LATGAIL
+203 LATGSIL
-210 LLTRVT
+210 LLTRIT
-216 RVSSETMILAGVAI
+216 RVSAETMILAGVAI

-269 TLILLVLLPAVFY
+269 ALIILVFLPVALY

-291 ALDAGEDTA
+291 ALNAGEDTA

-308 RERIIGMMLSS
+308 RERLVGMVLSS

-334 VGLLGPHIARMIIG
+334 IGLLGPHIARMIIG

-357 SIILGSI
+357 SIILGAI
-364 ILIIADGV
+364 LLIIADGV

>member
-1 LQQTKLATVADQLRC
+1 MFR
-16 DKLLNL
+16 
-22 FPIFFVGGVKRTT
+22 T
-35 DNQTSHD
+35 DNNQDSQNHA
-42 HGGPEAFDI
+42 GQKGFDI
-51 YEDKEEGSNRISKT
+51 YEDNEDNGNQILRT
-65 YRGFVKRKRLFVIAG
+65 YRGFVKRKRLFLFVG
-80 LVVLVVCVII
+80 LLLLILCIII

-95 PIKIP
+95 PINIS
-100 FLDVIRDIFTF
+100 FADVVRYIFTF
-111 NTNGTGGVIWNIR
+111 NTEGRGGVIWNIR
-124 MVRIIGALL
+124 MVRIVGALL

-154 SPFTLGISSAS
+154 SPFTLGISSSA

-182 SAIVSINNPYVTT
+182 TSTVSINNPYVTT
-195 LCAFLFSL
+195 ISAFLFSL
-203 LATGAIL
+203 LATGSIL
-210 LLTRVT
+210 LLTRIT
-216 RVSSETMILAGVAI
+216 RVSAETMILAGVAI
-230 SVMFSAGLSFMQYI
+230 SAMFSAGLSFMQYI

-260 LGKATWSWN
+260 MGKATWSWN
-269 TLILLVLLPAVFY
+269 SLILLVLLPVVLY

-291 ALDAGEDTA
+291 AMDAGEDTA

-308 RERIIGMMLSS
+308 RERVMGMVLSS

-334 VGLLGPHIARMIIG
+334 IGLLAPHITRMVIG
-348 SDHRYLIPL
+348 SDHRHLIPL
-357 SIILGSI
+357 SIIVGAI
-364 ILIIADGV
+364 VLITADGI

-377 YPSVIPVGIITSM
+377 FPSVIPVGIITSL

-403 YRK
+403 YRN